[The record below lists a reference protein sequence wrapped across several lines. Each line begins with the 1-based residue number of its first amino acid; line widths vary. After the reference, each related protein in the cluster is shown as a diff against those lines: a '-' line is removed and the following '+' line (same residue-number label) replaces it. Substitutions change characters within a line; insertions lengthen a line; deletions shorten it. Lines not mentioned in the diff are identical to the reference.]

1 VPRRSL
7 LHVHETDDTHRVTPL
22 ELLFD
27 LVFVFAI
34 TQVTSFLA
42 ASPHPLAAFRGLVT
56 LGLLWFGWSAYSWL
70 GNQAKAD
77 EGLMRLTVVL
87 AMAAMFIVALTIPE
101 AWHDRPGGVH
111 SPLIFAFS
119 YIVVRGLHLTVY
131 FIAAGSDT
139 TLRRTLTLTS
149 IPAAVAMALL
159 VVGALAPPP
168 ARTLLWTVAAVVDFT
183 GVFVTARMSPWRL
196 PAAGHFA
203 ERHGLIVLI
212 ALGESVVAIGVG
224 ASADPITWPVLV
236 SVLLG
241 LAVTFALWWLY
252 FDVVALVAEG
262 VLRRATGVERARLA
276 GDSYTFLHFPMVVG
290 IVYLA
295 LGLKKVE
302 LYVSDSSHHD
312 LSEPLTGVPLLSL
325 YGGVVL
331 YLVAHI
337 FFRLRNVHSVNVQR
351 LGVAVLL
358 VVLIPVAWRLPALAS
373 LGLLAAVLVVLV
385 TYEAVAHA
393 DWRAEVRHQER
404 DAAEVPADPSR
415 PDEHDG
421 HPATE
426 DATRGLVDL
435 ED

>member
-1 VPRRSL
+1 MPGRSL
-7 LHVHETDDTHRVTPL
+7 LHVHDTDDTHRVTPL

-42 ASPHPLAAFRGLVT
+42 AAPTWLGAFRGLVT
-56 LGLLWFGWSAYSWL
+56 LALLWFGWSAYAWL

-77 EGLMRLTVVL
+77 EGLMRLTVV
-87 AMAAMFIVALTIPE
+87 AAMGAVFIVALAIPE
-101 AWHDRPGGVH
+101 AWHDRPGGVYT
-111 SPLIFAFS
+111 PLVFAVA
-119 YIVVRGLHLTVY
+119 YALVRFLHLGVY
-131 FIAAGSDT
+131 FVAAGEDR

-149 IPAAVAMALL
+149 IPAAVAMLLLVAGALL
-159 VVGALAPPP
+159 PPTG
-168 ARTLLWTVAAVVDFT
+168 RTVLWTVAFVVDFT
-183 GVFVTARMSPWRL
+183 GVFVTARISPWRL

-212 ALGESVVAIGVG
+212 ALGESIVAIGVA
-224 ASADPITWPVLV
+224 ASQHAITWPVLV

-262 VLRRATGVERARLA
+262 VLRRATGVERAHLA

-302 LYVSDSSHHD
+302 NYVSDATHYGLGH
-312 LSEPLTGVPLLSL
+312 PLTGMPLVAL

-331 YLVAHI
+331 SLLAHI
-337 FFRLRNVHSVNVQR
+337 AFRLRNVHSVNVQR

-358 VVLIPVAWRLPALAS
+358 VVLIPVAWQLPALAS
-373 LGLLAAVLVVLV
+373 LGLLAAILVGLV
-385 TYEAVAHA
+385 TYEALAHRE
-393 DWRAEVRHQER
+393 WRAEVRHRER
-404 DAAEVPADPSR
+404 EAAEVPADPSA

-435 ED
+435 EG

>member
-1 VPRRSL
+1 MPGRSL
-7 LHVHETDDTHRVTPL
+7 LHVHDTDDTHRVTPL

-42 ASPHPLAAFRGLVT
+42 AAPTWLGAFRGLVT
-56 LGLLWFGWSAYSWL
+56 LALLWFGWSAYAWL

-77 EGLMRLTVVL
+77 EGLMRLTVV
-87 AMAAMFIVALTIPE
+87 AAMGAVFIVALAIPE
-101 AWHDRPGGVH
+101 AWHDRPGGVYT
-111 SPLIFAFS
+111 PLVFAVS
-119 YIVVRGLHLTVY
+119 YALVRFLHLGVY
-131 FIAAGSDT
+131 FVAAGEDR

-149 IPAAVAMALL
+149 IPAAVAMLLL
-159 VVGALAPPP
+159 VAGALVPPTG
-168 ARTLLWTVAAVVDFT
+168 RTVLWTIAFVVDFT
-183 GVFVTARMSPWRL
+183 GVFVTARISPWRL

-212 ALGESVVAIGVG
+212 ALGESVVAIGVA
-224 ASADPITWPVLV
+224 ASQNAISWPTLV

-241 LAVTFALWWLY
+241 LAVTCALWWLY

-262 VLRRATGVERARLA
+262 VLRRATGVERAHLA

-302 LYVSDSSHHD
+302 TYVSDGGQHGLGD
-312 LSEPLTGVPLLSL
+312 ALTGVPLVAL

-331 YLVAHI
+331 YLLAHI
-337 FFRLRNVHSVNVQR
+337 AFRLRNVHSVNTQR

-358 VVLIPVAWRLPALAS
+358 VVLLPVAWHLPALAS
-373 LGLLAAVLVVLV
+373 LGLLAAVLVALV
-385 TYEAVAHA
+385 TYEAIAHRE
-393 DWRAEVRHQER
+393 WRAEVRHRER
-404 DAAEVPADPSR
+404 EAAEVPADPSA

-421 HPATE
+421 HPATA